1 MTNLQ
6 KRSLLKAAALSAVSL
21 AVLAGCGKKEEAVA
35 PAAAPV
41 AAAAAEP
48 LKIGFMYVS
57 PVGDGGWTFQHEKA
71 RLALQAEFGDKIQT
85 SLVES
90 VPEGPDAERVLRDMV
105 GQGNKLVFATSFGYM
120 EPVQKVAADSKAVK
134 FEHATGYQRSDNV
147 ATYNARFHEG
157 RAVCGT
163 IAGHLS
169 KTGKAGYIGSFPIPE
184 VVLGINSFVLA
195 ARKVNPAFEI
205 TPVYISTWNDPAKEA
220 DAARAMIDQ
229 GIDIIA
235 QHTDGPAALQVAEER
250 GIVGGFGQGADM
262 SAFAPKAQLTS
273 IIDNWGPT
281 YVESA
286 EAVIAGTWA
295 SADRWPGLKEGEVQ
309 IGPYNASIP
318 ADVVA
323 AAEAIKAG
331 QIDGSFNIFTGP
343 INDHTGAEKVAA
355 GVTLTDAELLSM
367 DWYVEGVNPPA

>member
-1 MTNLQ
+1 MTLN
-6 KRSLLKAAALSAVSL
+6 RRNVLKA
-21 AVLAGCGKKEEAVA
+21 G
-35 PAAAPV
+35 
-41 AAAAAEP
+41 AAAAALPLLGNKAFAQTEP
-48 LKIGFMYVS
+48 LKVGFMLIGTVNDNGWNFGHS
-57 PVGDGGWTFQHEKA
+57 EGAKFMKEALGDA
-71 RLALQAEFGDKIQT
+71 VAEPTI
-85 SLVES
+85 VEN
-90 VPEGPDAERVLRDMV
+90 VPEGPDCERVLRELAQS
-105 GQGNKLVFATSFGYM
+105 GHKLIFATSFGYGDY
-120 EPVQKVAADSKAVK
+120 VIKVAQQFPDVK

-184 VVLGINSFVLA
+184 VVMGINAFVLA

-229 GIDIIA
+229 GIDIIT

-273 IIDNWGPT
+273 IIDHWGPT

-286 EAVIAGTWA
+286 EAVIAGTWT
-295 SADRWPGLKEGEVQ
+295 SADRWPGLKEGEVM
-309 IGPYNASIP
+309 IGPYNESIP

-323 AAEAIKAG
+323 AAEAVKAG

-343 INDHTGAEKVAA
+343 INDHTGAEKVPA